1 MEPIS
6 TKYTFSQELLCRF
19 LVLVYT
25 TVRFHSAMLRN
36 VSLSEQHILMSTH
49 CIDTN

>member
-1 MEPIS
+1 MEPMF
-6 TKYTFSQELLCRF
+6 TKYTFSRELLC

-36 VSLSEQHILMSTH
+36 VSLSEQHIFTSTR